1 MRREKKEIGLA
12 IIGRG
17 TNGRI
22 RGMSA
27 KESPGIGWIGLCDIR
42 EDLGRKLAEDVVAD
56 FFTTDFS
63 ELFSR
68 PEVTATIIAT
78 DENVHYAPTSAAIQ
92 QGHDLF
98 IEKPLATEAKESL
111 EILSA
116 IEAAS
121 LDAVVGNTQ

>member
-17 TNGRI
+17 TIGRI
-22 RGMSA
+22 RGMPA
-27 KESPGIGWIGLCDIR
+27 KEFPGIGWIGLCDIS
-42 EDLGRKLAEDVVAD
+42 EDLGRKLAEDVGAD
-56 FFTTDFS
+56 FFTTDFPD
-63 ELFSR
+63 LFSR

-78 DENVHYAPTSAAIQ
+78 DENVHYAPTSAAIE

-98 IEKPLATEAKESL
+98 IEKPLDTEAKESL

-121 LDAVVGNTQ
+121 LDAVVGYTQ